1 MMSEKVKKC
10 ESCEF
15 CEEYSV
21 NKYKVCWLITD
32 DEVMY
37 IDDIPDDYEC
47 EDYRQRGKGNED
59 IH

>member
-1 MMSEKVKKC
+1 MIPEKVKKC

-15 CEEYSV
+15 CGEYTV

-32 DEVMY
+32 DEVMD

-47 EDYRQRGKGNED
+47 KDYRQRGTKNE
-59 IH
+59 